1 MWQQRAIPCLFGI
14 ATVFLFFPAAAA
26 AELLRCD
33 QCSEAQR
40 LAQLPA
46 PLRVPQRYLF
56 ADFSNGQV
64 HGYLVPARPAAGE
77 AEQASVTPVSDIPE
91 PLRAM
96 ASHLSQLYD
105 ESHGSL
111 RIEIPVRAEDLG
123 IPSVVVLIGHEIPDD
138 WPTRA
143 RIQDALR
150 ERGETLLTRDP
161 ALQAALAIWRSQDG
175 LHSTFPG
182 WLDDV
187 HLDFR
192 VRFADGAEHV
202 FRRDWESDVVRMLE
216 QETAP
221 SPADSP

>member
-1 MWQQRAIPCLFGI
+1 MWHQRAMLFGCGI
-14 ATVFLFFPAAAA
+14 AAAYFA
-26 AELLRCD
+26 VPATAGLLRCD
-33 QCSEAQR
+33 QCSEDQR

-46 PLRVPQRYLF
+46 AQLAPERYLV
-56 ADFSNGQV
+56 ADFSNGEV
-64 HGYLVPARPAAGE
+64 HGNLVPARPAAGE

-161 ALQAALAIWRSQDG
+161 ALQAALAIWRSQEG

-182 WLDDV
+182 WLDSV